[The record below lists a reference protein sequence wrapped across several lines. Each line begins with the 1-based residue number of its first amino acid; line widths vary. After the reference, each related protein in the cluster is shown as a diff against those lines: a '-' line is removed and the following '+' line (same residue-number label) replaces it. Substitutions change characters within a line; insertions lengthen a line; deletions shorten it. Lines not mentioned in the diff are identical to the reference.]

1 MKPNE
6 VMLRVRESL
15 ARSQA
20 ISQLEAQ
27 ALSDCKELG
36 LIELVNQLSKG
47 ESAKVLE
54 EDLRRRIT
62 GHEPLLKV
70 VEVQRDEMSPP
81 PPSTEEITTGNLFP
95 PSLSA
100 QNQSTTPATP
110 NTEVGGDIREP
121 SAP

>member
-1 MKPNE
+1 
-6 VMLRVRESL
+6 MLRVRESL

-81 PPSTEEITTGNLFP
+81 PPSTEEIAVPTGNLFP
-95 PSLSA
+95 PSQSA